1 MSTAGGESGTARGS
15 AAQGLQTAAGV
26 GGGRRSGRNAIW
38 LMLER
43 VTHLGVAFLVTI
55 VVARELGP
63 ADYGR
68 LALGI
73 AFLMLLMP
81 ISNIA
86 SQCLMRDTTA
96 EPQSANKLMSSAEV
110 AAGLVTSCIVAVI
123 TVCVAVTVGITSTE
137 GIVILVIVG
146 AALLRPLQVVD
157 AWFIMQQSSRKV
169 VLIRVSVVLV
179 TGAIRIALPLAGY
192 GVVAVAWT
200 YVAESALA
208 SIGSWI
214 AYRRYNKDYQWV
226 LSWSRVGSVLK
237 EYIPLLLVSSTA
249 LIYQRLD
256 QAMLAWLSD
265 FRETGVFAAASSLV
279 DAPKFPLIA
288 LAISFTP
295 RLLALR
301 KTDPERYKIAL
312 SDFARFVNLFGYAV
326 TLGLILVMAPLA
338 PLLLGPAY
346 NEATIVIIMLAL
358 STPLAAVGATLLLLT
373 NWEKLYREAVVRN
386 LVGAAISVGLN
397 FALIPAYGAVG
408 AAISTFA
415 AMLWVFVIGV
425 AVDRRTRFIFKISL
439 PTLDPISSTRILV
452 ARLRERREEREFLRD
467 MRGSA

>member
-1 MSTAGGESGTARGS
+1 MTETGDEGS
-15 AAQGLQTAAGV
+15 AAKAVQAAASPGS
-26 GGGRRSGRNAIW
+26 GRRSGRNALW

-73 AFLMLLMP
+73 AFLLLLMP

-96 EPQSANKLMSSAEV
+96 QPQSANMLLTSSEV
-110 AAGLVTSCIVAVI
+110 AAGLVTSVIVAAI
-123 TVCVAVTVGITSTE
+123 TIGVALTIGVTSTE
-137 GIVILVIVG
+137 GIIVLVIVG
-146 AALLRPLQVVD
+146 SSLLRPLQVVD
-157 AWFIMQQSSRKV
+157 AWFIMQQSSKKV
-169 VLIRVSVVLV
+169 VLIRVVVVVV
-179 TGAIRIALPLAGY
+179 TGAVRVALPLAGF

-200 YVAESALA
+200 YIAESALA

-214 AYRRYNKDYQWV
+214 AYRRYNKDYRWEF
-226 LSWSRVGSVLK
+226 SRPRMVSVVK
-237 EYIPLLLVSSTA
+237 EFVPLLLVASTA

-256 QAMLAWLSD
+256 QVMLAWLSD
-265 FRETGVFAAASSLV
+265 FEETGVFAAASSLS

-288 LAISFTP
+288 LAVSFTP

-301 KTDPERYKIAL
+301 KTDPERFKTAL
-312 SDFARFVNLFGYAV
+312 SDFARFVNLFGYLV

-338 PLLLGPAY
+338 PVLLGPAY
-346 NEATIVIIMLAL
+346 DDAAIVIILLAL

-373 NWEKLYREAVVRN
+373 NWDKLYREAIVRN

-397 FALIPAYGAVG
+397 FILLPHYGAVG

-425 AVDRRTRFIFKISL
+425 AVDRRTRFIFKLTL
-439 PTLDPISSTRILV
+439 PTLDPISSTRILL
-452 ARLRERREEREFLRD
+452 ARRRERQEMRALMRELNDFD
-467 MRGSA
+467 S

>member
-1 MSTAGGESGTARGS
+1 MSEPGGPAETEKSVPIAAAR
-15 AAQGLQTAAGV
+15 

-73 AFLMLLMP
+73 ALLMLLMP

-86 SQCLMRDTTA
+86 SQCLMRDTA
-96 EPQSANKLMSSAEV
+96 AQPQSANMLLSSAEV
-110 AAGLVTSCIVAVI
+110 AAGLVTSAIVAVI
-123 TVCVAVTVGITSTE
+123 TVGVAVTVGVTSTE

-146 AALLRPLQVVD
+146 SSLLRPLQVVD
-157 AWFIMQQSSRKV
+157 AWFIMQQSSKKV
-169 VLIRVSVVLV
+169 VLIRVAVVLV
-179 TGAIRIALPLAGY
+179 TGAIRVALPLAGY

-214 AYRRYNKDYQWV
+214 AYRRYNKDYRWE
-226 LSWSRVGSVLK
+226 LNRGRMFSVVK
-237 EYIPLLLVSSTA
+237 EFVPLLLVASTA
-249 LIYQRLD
+249 LVYQRLD
-256 QAMLAWLSD
+256 QVMLAWLSD
-265 FRETGVFAAASSLV
+265 FKETGVFAAASSLA

-288 LAISFTP
+288 LALSFTP
-295 RLLALR
+295 RLLALK
-301 KTDPERYKIAL
+301 KTDHERYKTAL
-312 SDFARFVNLFGYAV
+312 SDFARFVNLCGYAI

-346 NEATIVIIMLAL
+346 DDATVVIIILAF

-373 NWEKLYREAVVRN
+373 NWEKLYREAIIRN

-397 FALIPAYGAVG
+397 FVLIPPLGAVG
-408 AAISTFA
+408 AAISTCV

-425 AVDRRTRFIFKISL
+425 WVDRRTRYIFWISL
-439 PTLDPISSTRILV
+439 PTLDPISSVKILL
-452 ARLRERREEREFLRD
+452 ARRRERQEERDFF
-467 MRGSA
+467 RGSE

>member
-1 MSTAGGESGTARGS
+1 MVSGSDGEATAVPAPQATGAPGS
-15 AAQGLQTAAGV
+15 
-26 GGGRRSGRNAIW
+26 GRRSGRNAIW

-73 AFLMLLMP
+73 ALMMLLMP

-96 EPQSANKLMSSAEV
+96 EPRSANMLLSSAEV
-110 AAGLVTSCIVAVI
+110 AAGVVTSSIVVAI
-123 TVCVAVTVGITSTE
+123 TVGVMLTVGVASTE
-137 GIVILVIVG
+137 GIIVLVIVG
-146 AALLRPLQVVD
+146 SSLLRPLQVVD
-157 AWFIMQQSSRKV
+157 SWFIMNQASRKV

-179 TGAIRIALPLAGY
+179 TGIIRVALPLAGY
-192 GVVAVAWT
+192 GVVSVAWT

-214 AYRRYNKDYQWV
+214 AYRHFNKNFRWEV
-226 LSWSRVGSVLK
+226 NRARVYSVLK
-237 EYIPLLLVSSTA
+237 EYVPLLLVSSTA

-256 QAMLAWLSD
+256 QVMLAWLSD
-265 FRETGVFAAASSLV
+265 FRQTGVFAAASSLS

-288 LAISFTP
+288 LALSFTP

-301 KTDPERYKIAL
+301 KADPERYKVAL
-312 SDFARFVNLFGYAV
+312 DEFARFVNMFAYAI
-326 TLGLILVMAPLA
+326 TFGLILVMAPLT

-346 NEATIVIIMLAL
+346 HDAAFVIIILAL

-373 NWEKLYREAVVRN
+373 NWDKLYREAIIRN
-386 LVGAAISVGLN
+386 LGGAAISVGLN
-397 FALIPAYGAVG
+397 LLLMPRFGAIG
-408 AAISTFA
+408 GAISTFA
-415 AMLWVFVIGV
+415 ALMWVFVIGA
-425 AVDRRTRFIFKISL
+425 AVDRRTRHISRITL
-439 PTLDPISSTRILV
+439 PTLDPISSTRILR
-452 ARLRERREEREFLRD
+452 ARWRERQEEKAF
-467 MRGSA
+467 MRGMGDV

>member
-1 MSTAGGESGTARGS
+1 MTETGDEGS
-15 AAQGLQTAAGV
+15 AAKAVQAAASPGS
-26 GGGRRSGRNAIW
+26 GRRSGRNALW

-73 AFLMLLMP
+73 AFLLLLMP

-96 EPQSANKLMSSAEV
+96 QPQSANMLLTSSEV
-110 AAGLVTSCIVAVI
+110 AAGLVTSVIVAAI
-123 TVCVAVTVGITSTE
+123 TIGVALTIGVTSTE
-137 GIVILVIVG
+137 GIIVLVIVG
-146 AALLRPLQVVD
+146 SSLLRPLQVVD
-157 AWFIMQQSSRKV
+157 AWFIMQQSSKKV
-169 VLIRVSVVLV
+169 VLIRVVVVVV
-179 TGAIRIALPLAGY
+179 TGAVRVALPLAGF

-200 YVAESALA
+200 YIAESALA

-214 AYRRYNKDYQWV
+214 AYRRYNKDYRWEF
-226 LSWSRVGSVLK
+226 SRPRMFSVVK
-237 EYIPLLLVSSTA
+237 EFVPLLLVASTA

-256 QAMLAWLSD
+256 QVMLAWLSD
-265 FRETGVFAAASSLV
+265 FEETGVFAAASSLS

-288 LAISFTP
+288 LAVSFTP

-301 KTDPERYKIAL
+301 KTDPERFKTAL
-312 SDFARFVNLFGYAV
+312 SDFARFVNLFGYLV

-338 PLLLGPAY
+338 PVLLGPAY
-346 NEATIVIIMLAL
+346 DDAAIVIILLAL

-373 NWEKLYREAVVRN
+373 NWDKLYREAIVRN

-397 FALIPAYGAVG
+397 FILLPHYGAVG

-425 AVDRRTRFIFKISL
+425 AVDRRTRFIFKLTL
-439 PTLDPISSTRILV
+439 PTLDPISSTRILL
-452 ARLRERREEREFLRD
+452 ARRRERQEMRALMRELNDFD
-467 MRGSA
+467 S

>member
-1 MSTAGGESGTARGS
+1 MSEPAGNGS
-15 AAQGLQTAAGV
+15 AAKAVQAVAGA
-26 GGGRRSGRNAIW
+26 GSGRRSGRNAIW

-43 VTHLGVAFLVTI
+43 VTHLGVAFVVTI

-96 EPQSANKLMSSAEV
+96 EPQSANRLMSSAEV
-110 AAGLVTSCIVAVI
+110 AAGLVTSALVALI
-123 TVCVAVTVGITSTE
+123 TLGVAVTVGITSTE
-137 GIVILVIVG
+137 GIVIIVIVG

-157 AWFIMQQSSRKV
+157 AWFIMAQSSKKV

-179 TGAIRIALPLAGY
+179 TGAVRVALPLAGY

-200 YVAESALA
+200 YIAESALA

-214 AYRRYNKDYQWV
+214 AYRRYNKDYRWEV
-226 LSWSRVGSVLK
+226 SRSRVGSVVK
-237 EYIPLLLVSSTA
+237 EFVPLLLVSSTA

-256 QAMLAWLSD
+256 QALLAWLSD
-265 FRETGVFAAASSLV
+265 FRETGVYAAASSLV

-301 KTDPERYKIAL
+301 KTDPERYKTAL

-326 TLGLILVMAPLA
+326 ALGLILVMAPLA

-346 NEATIVIIMLAL
+346 QEATIVIIILAL

-373 NWEKLYREAVVRN
+373 NWDKLYREAIVRN
-386 LVGAAISVGLN
+386 LVGAAISIGLN

-425 AVDRRTRFIFKISL
+425 AVDRRTRFIFKITL

-452 ARLRERREEREFLRD
+452 ARLRERREERAFLRGMSGFD
-467 MRGSA
+467 ET